1 MKRIVLLAGTGL
13 ALCAGTM
20 TAGANGCCFW
30 PFWAFGLG
38 IGLGAAVTSAASTP
52 RYVYPVY
59 SYPYA
64 PPAYY
69 YPPHVA
75 YTHPAPATPSQAPVA
90 QTAAAPAPALD
101 HQAQSWVPSS
111 PGAGR
116 WVPDPQPYRYVQS
129 IESQPVKALN
139 QVYPMTVSIVSSP
152 GGVPVHVIQ

>member
-1 MKRIVLLAGTGL
+1 MKRIVLVATTGL

-38 IGLGAAVTSAASTP
+38 IGLGAAVTAASTP
-52 RYVYPVY
+52 KYVYPVY

-64 PPAYY
+64 PPAYSYY
-69 YPPHVA
+69 YPPHPV
-75 YTHPAPATPSQAPVA
+75 YTHPASI
-90 QTAAAPAPALD
+90 APAATAPELD
-101 HQAQSWVPSS
+101 YQAHSWVPST

-129 IESQPVKALN
+129 NESQPVKPLS
-139 QVYPMTVSIVSSP
+139 QVYPMTVSTFSTVSSP